1 MDVNGTPFK
10 ERISSEEIFFGVNF
24 DPDGIFSSNLDG
36 LLFDEINEKVDG
48 TFLGFKQEFDLLS
61 YLDQ

>member
-1 MDVNGTPFK
+1 MVLVLLT
-10 ERISSEEIFFGVNF
+10 
-24 DPDGIFSSNLDG
+24 LDG

-48 TFLGFKQEFDLLS
+48 TFIGFKQEFDLLS